1 MERTQIRQR
10 ITEFALKYRYIL
22 LVLLAGLL
30 LMMLPDSKKEAT
42 VVSPAEAQIPQES
55 LQEQLQEILG
65 RIKGAGK
72 VQVLLTQY
80 RGEETVFQS
89 DTDRTGDALRSETV
103 LLSRSDRSE
112 SGLVRQVN
120 PPVYQGALI
129 VCQGGDIPTVK
140 LAIVEA
146 VMSVTGLRSTEI
158 TVLKMK

>member
-10 ITEFALKYRYIL
+10 VTEFALKYRYIL

-89 DTDRTGDALRSETV
+89 DTDRSGDALRSETV
-103 LLSRSDRSE
+103 MLSRSDRSE
-112 SGLVRQVN
+112 GGLVRQVN
-120 PPVYQGALI
+120 PPIYQGALI

>member
-10 ITEFALKYRYIL
+10 VTEFALKYRYIL

-42 VVSPAEAQIPQES
+42 VVSPAEVQIPQES

-89 DTDRTGDALRSETV
+89 DTDRSGDALRSETV
-103 LLSRSDRSE
+103 MLSRSDRSE

>member
-10 ITEFALKYRYIL
+10 VTEFALKYRYIL

-103 LLSRSDRSE
+103 MLSRSDRSE

>member
-1 MERTQIRQR
+1 MERTQVRQR

-22 LVLLAGLL
+22 LVLLVGLL
-30 LMMLPDSKKEAT
+30 LLMLPEGRKEASA
-42 VVSPAEAQIPQES
+42 VPALETEVHQTS

-89 DTDRTGDALRSETV
+89 DTDRSGDALRSETV
-103 LLSRSDRSE
+103 MLSRSDRSE
-112 SGLVRQVN
+112 GGLVRQVN
-120 PPVYQGALI
+120 PPIYQGALI

>member
-10 ITEFALKYRYIL
+10 VTEFALKYRYIL

-89 DTDRTGDALRSETV
+89 DTDRSGDALRSETV
-103 LLSRSDRSE
+103 MLSRSDRSE